1 MITFFIPF
9 YNEEIRKNLQK
20 FLPILAK
27 FISLK
32 INNNNKFILVNDGS
46 TDKTKDLLIKF
57 NKKIKNK
64 NKIIII
70 NNDQNKGVGYSFKK
84 ALKICKTKY
93 IMSIPSDNDVPLI
106 NYNKYLKKNV
116 DFVMFYKANMEI
128 YSRNRFF
135 LSMMFRMIYGY
146 FFDVRVNYVQSPC
159 IYRCK
164 ILKKINIYSQRMSF
178 WPEVNI
184 KMLKSKIRYAEI
196 PMIFNNESIID
207 RTVSFLNFFEVIMQF
222 IKNYFDINIINK
234 KKYKFKAKKIYF

>member
-20 FLPILAK
+20 FLPILSK

-46 TDKTKDLLIKF
+46 TDKTKEFLIKF

-70 NNDQNKGVGYSFKK
+70 NNYQNKGVGYSFKK

-93 IMSIPSDNDVPLI
+93 IMTIPSDNDVPLI
-106 NYNKYLKKNV
+106 NFNKYIKKNV
-116 DFVMFYKANMEI
+116 DFVMFYKTNMEN
-128 YSRNRFF
+128 YSRNRF
-135 LSMMFRMIYGY
+135 LLTMMFRMIYGY
-146 FFDVRVNYVQSPC
+146 FFNVRVNYIQAPC
-159 IYRCK
+159 IYKCK
-164 ILKKINIYSQRMSF
+164 ILKKMSFYSQRMSF
-178 WPEVNI
+178 WPELNI
-184 KMLKSKIRYAEI
+184 KMLRSNIIYSEI
-196 PMIFNNESIID
+196 PMIFKNKSFID
-207 RTVSFLNFFEVIMQF
+207 RTVSFINFFEVIIQF